1 MCSIQGVPAG
11 PGDYAADANGTRISA
26 PIVGAIMRE
35 NSVSVISTQTWK
47 QLTVQDPQALPPV
60 GNHVFDEQGKCDIT

>member
-1 MCSIQGVPAG
+1 
-11 PGDYAADANGTRISA
+11 
-26 PIVGAIMRE
+26 MRE
-35 NSVSVISTQTWK
+35 NSVSVIRTQTWK